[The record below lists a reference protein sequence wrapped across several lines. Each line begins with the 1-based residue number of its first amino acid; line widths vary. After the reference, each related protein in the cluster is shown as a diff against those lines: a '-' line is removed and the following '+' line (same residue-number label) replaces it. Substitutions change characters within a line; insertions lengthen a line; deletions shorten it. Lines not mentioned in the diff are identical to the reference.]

1 MSSDKNSPKP
11 TMIALCK
18 QVFSFAS
25 FKNKSVFLLFKRK
38 IALSVSDSETAIIK
52 GVPSDLEKEF

>member
-1 MSSDKNSPKP
+1 MISDKNSPKP

-25 FKNKSVFLLFKRK
+25 FKNKSVFLFFNKNN
-38 IALSVSDSETAIIK
+38 ALSVSDSETAIIK
-52 GVPSDLEKEF
+52 GVPKDLETAF